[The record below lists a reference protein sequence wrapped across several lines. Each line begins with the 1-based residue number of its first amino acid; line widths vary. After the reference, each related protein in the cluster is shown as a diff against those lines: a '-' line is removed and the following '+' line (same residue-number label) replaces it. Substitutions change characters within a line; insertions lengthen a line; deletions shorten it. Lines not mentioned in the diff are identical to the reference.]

1 MSQSRASV
9 QLLSR
14 GASSGQGRRCSPGPC
29 RMDCSC
35 RWSSE
40 GGPSIRGEPSPLS
53 HHDGQLEHGPR
64 ASDRTRQ
71 DARKRAS
78 ESLADVVSG
87 GQRKVGPAI
96 TRVTVPYRPYAD
108 RLHAAVPGEWPRVHV
123 LVDGKP
129 ANGMLCPAASVVAY
143 LSRDA

>member
-1 MSQSRASV
+1 
-9 QLLSR
+9 
-14 GASSGQGRRCSPGPC
+14 
-29 RMDCSC
+29 
-35 RWSSE
+35 
-40 GGPSIRGEPSPLS
+40 
-53 HHDGQLEHGPR
+53 
-64 ASDRTRQ
+64 
-71 DARKRAS
+71 
-78 ESLADVVSG
+78 VSG